1 MMPKVAARSER
12 RLVLE
17 DSRAAQPQLH
27 LDWVGASYANPDRLP
42 LLALADALSQSRFG
56 RLSKLLVHDRQL
68 ATAIIANNYDFE
80 KSGVFEIAVFPRPGA
95 SMTLIETLVD
105 STLAALATT
114 PITRQEIARFNAAN
128 AVRAAT
134 SLQMKY
140 ARADTLA
147 HDEIFA
153 GNPTAYAVQAT
164 RAQRLTSSDVGR
176 VAREY
181 LTPSRVVMSLVPAG
195 KLDLVSR
202 PDLPYT
208 NVTPRS
214 GGMGRP

>member
-1 MMPKVAARSER
+1 M
-12 RLVLE
+12 LE
-17 DSRAAQPQLH
+17 DARATQPQLH
-27 LDWVGASYANPDRLP
+27 LDWIGAPYASPDRLP
-42 LLALADALSQSRFG
+42 LLALADALSQNRFG

-68 ATAIIANNYDFE
+68 ATTIIANNYDFE

-95 SMTLIETLVD
+95 SMTLIEALVD

-114 PITRQEIARFNAAN
+114 PVTRQEIARFNAVN

-134 SLQMKY
+134 SLQMKF

-147 HDEIFA
+147 HDEVFA
-153 GNPTAYAVQAT
+153 GNPTAYAVQAA
-164 RAQRLTSSDVGR
+164 RARQLTPSDVAR
-176 VAREY
+176 VARRY

-195 KLDLVSR
+195 QLDLVSR

-214 GGMGRP
+214 SGTARP